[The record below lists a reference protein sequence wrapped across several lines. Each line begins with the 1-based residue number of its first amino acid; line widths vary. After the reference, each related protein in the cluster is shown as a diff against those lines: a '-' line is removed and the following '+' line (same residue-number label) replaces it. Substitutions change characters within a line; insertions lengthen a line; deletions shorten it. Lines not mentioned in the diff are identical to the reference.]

1 MNVVIGGKKY
11 TYVKKLIQNYIFH
24 KNSRLII
31 QKENSDVE
39 PEPIIKDKSL
49 SNQLK
54 KTFLMKR
61 KNSTRN
67 GKVGVT
73 VGSKTASGSISKR
86 SKRYNSSRRKRSN
99 VHKNTATTIT
109 NTSENNNSSKPKDH
123 SEIPDNNENETAKKP
138 LTKFDIGL
146 PMPLVEGKYL
156 VFH

>member
-1 MNVVIGGKKY
+1 
-11 TYVKKLIQNYIFH
+11 
-24 KNSRLII
+24 
-31 QKENSDVE
+31 
-39 PEPIIKDKSL
+39 
-49 SNQLK
+49 
-54 KTFLMKR
+54 MKR

-99 VHKNTATTIT
+99 VHKTTT
-109 NTSENNNSSKPKDH
+109 TSENKPKDH

-146 PMPLVEGKYL
+146 PMPLVEGKYF
-156 VFH
+156 VFHKHICFISTLFLNL

>member
-1 MNVVIGGKKY
+1 
-11 TYVKKLIQNYIFH
+11 
-24 KNSRLII
+24 
-31 QKENSDVE
+31 
-39 PEPIIKDKSL
+39 
-49 SNQLK
+49 
-54 KTFLMKR
+54 MKR

-156 VFH
+156 VFTKQICFISTLFLNL

>member
-1 MNVVIGGKKY
+1 M
-11 TYVKKLIQNYIFH
+11 
-24 KNSRLII
+24 II
-31 QKENSDVE
+31 QKENSDTE

-99 VHKNTATTIT
+99 VHKTTT
-109 NTSENNNSSKPKDH
+109 TSESKPKDH
-123 SEIPDNNENETAKKP
+123 SEIPDNIDKPDNETAKKP

-146 PMPLVEGKYL
+146 PMPLVEGTFFFQNQFYSGPLCSKIGK
-156 VFH
+156 VSN

>member
-1 MNVVIGGKKY
+1 
-11 TYVKKLIQNYIFH
+11 
-24 KNSRLII
+24 
-31 QKENSDVE
+31 
-39 PEPIIKDKSL
+39 
-49 SNQLK
+49 
-54 KTFLMKR
+54 MKR

-99 VHKNTATTIT
+99 VHKNTTTTTT

-156 VFH
+156 VFTKQICFISTLFLNL